1 MRNTTKKMRVDIDR
15 DLCPFTCPF
24 FHVISS
30 CSNQPW
36 CSMDNH
42 RLRTFEYKP
51 PSTIKRTVKFLIS
64 NFKKKIEAMISPYNK
79 PYIPSSKLYF
89 EAIPNS
95 DKVRVCL
102 RSDRCRQLY
111 ETPDKITCLVKHHLD
126 SHRR

>member
-1 MRNTTKKMRVDIDR
+1 MRNTSRNMKIDIDR

-42 RLRTFEYKP
+42 RLRTLEYKP
-51 PSTIKRTVKFLIS
+51 PNTIKRTVKFIIA

-79 PYIPSSKLYF
+79 PYIPSSKFYF
-89 EAIPNS
+89 EPIPNS
-95 DKVRVCL
+95 DKIKVCL
-102 RSDRCRQLY
+102 RSDRCKQLY
-111 ETPDKITCLVKHHLD
+111 ETPDKIAFFVERYLGQY
-126 SHRR
+126 RR